1 MTDELKKSKITI
13 KKLAK
18 QLKVSDKSIRNIIKQ
33 YFPNKLENGK
43 TTFLNEKEVSV
54 ILKEYKTNTK
64 RQEQLTSEAG
74 AEVQNTTTNF
84 LEIQEAQTKSLEG
97 VEAIK
102 KLSIQDQYRLSM
114 QIQQNILKQLGEQ
127 NTLLLEQN
135 NKILQL
141 NEQLQKQ
148 NEKLQH
154 FQSETL
160 YLENAKYKAKELRT
174 KINKE
179 IRKIA
184 QEKFNNNYKNTWD
197 FFYNKYSSIHCF
209 TTKQDINLIQER
221 GDLKEFY
228 NLIINYNG

>member
-1 MTDELKKSKITI
+1 MIDLKNETTITI
-13 KKLAK
+13 KELAK

-33 YFPNKLENGK
+33 YFPDKLENGK

-84 LEIQEAQTKSLEG
+84 LEMQEAQTKSLEG

-102 KLSIQDQYRLSM
+102 KLSIKDQYRLSM

-127 NTLLLEQN
+127 NTLLLEQK

>member
-1 MTDELKKSKITI
+1 MRKGITTI
-13 KKLAK
+13 KELAELLNCSKEAVRQKAK
-18 QLKVSDKSIRNIIKQ
+18 QLL
-33 YFPNKLENGK
+33 PNKHFEEKK
-43 TTFLNEKEVSV
+43 TTFFNEEEVS
-54 ILKEYKTNTK
+54 IMLKSWKQNTSNNSSDK
-64 RQEQLTSEAG
+64 FNLA
-74 AEVQNTTTNF
+74 VNNTTTDY
-84 LEIQEAQTKSLEG
+84 LEIKEAQSKSLEG